1 LSLCLFIFNLKSKNE
16 LIIIKEYFDLK
27 KLFLIIFPILAL
39 FVYAE
44 IKKEN
49 LSNTIEKI
57 KSNVINS
64 KKIGDTKIFISLDG
78 NTKKYIM
85 FSGFDQDN
93 AFINQYLS
101 FETQNQKIHRGEI
114 STSLYLNNNDLFSN
128 NSTIYENNNFQNKN
142 INKKLFENLTSFWTE
157 NTGTIIKNKIDHV
170 SFDYSIIQILL
181 INFLFYL
188 CISMIFFSKRFVD
201 RGMNTIKIFLIVL
214 SMFLYYLLIPKIML
228 NNFQYLFQLI
238 SIIIFILI
246 FFRIKQYE

>member
-1 LSLCLFIFNLKSKNE
+1 
-16 LIIIKEYFDLK
+16 
-27 KLFLIIFPILAL
+27 
-39 FVYAE
+39 
-44 IKKEN
+44 
-49 LSNTIEKI
+49 
-57 KSNVINS
+57 
-64 KKIGDTKIFISLDG
+64 
-78 NTKKYIM
+78 M

-114 STSLYLNNNDLFSN
+114 STSLYLSNSDLFSN

-157 NTGTIIKNKIDHV
+157 NTGTIIKNKIDDV
-170 SFDYSIIQILL
+170 SFNYSIIQILL

-188 CISMIFFSKRFVD
+188 CISMIFFSKKFVD